1 MPNLPVLLLSLVCLG
16 VYGFAVPRL
25 FRPSGSGRGLFT
37 RLKLTITLLFM
48 GLPVFTAVHA
58 VLHTSALGGQIAAVA
73 MACGSL
79 ALFFWAYRQ
88 HGTQMPGRVFSP
100 DVPVAIV
107 TSGPYARVRHP
118 IYSAYL
124 LYMLGLVVGT
134 QSVVAAVLW
143 LLLAATYRHA
153 ARQEDA
159 LLAGSPHADFYRRYM
174 RQSGR
179 LLPWNV
185 WRKREV

>member
-1 MPNLPVLLLSLVCLG
+1 MPNLTVLILSLVCLG

-48 GLPVFTAVHA
+48 SLPVFTSVHA
-58 VLHTSALGGQIAAVA
+58 VFHRSAVGVQIAAVA
-73 MACGSL
+73 MGCCSL
-79 ALFFWAYRQ
+79 ALFSWAYRQ

-100 DVPVAIV
+100 DVPATII

-118 IYSAYL
+118 IYAAYL
-124 LYMLGLVVGT
+124 LFMLGLVVGT
-134 QSVVAAVLW
+134 QSAVAALLW

-159 LLAGSPHADFYRRYM
+159 LLAGSAHSEFYRRYM
-174 RQSGR
+174 RQSGG